1 MGNLSSKVK
10 LLLVPPLLILPLLTG
25 CGPSA
30 QEKID
35 AALKV
40 QVKEQI
46 AFACNSYKS
55 DETAIDGFKRLGN
68 LDISYI
74 EIAVAADNHEKRLK
88 LLALSSEDGPLGA
101 LVKALNEAR
110 LAAGQRVL
118 STWEE
123 AETNNPEIW
132 NKGLEGQQK
141 LDIFCGV
148 N

>member
-1 MGNLSSKVK
+1 
-10 LLLVPPLLILPLLTG
+10 LVIPPLLILPLVTG
-25 CGPSA
+25 CRPSA

-35 AALKV
+35 AELKI

-46 AFACNSYKS
+46 ALACDSYRS
-55 DETAIDGFKRLGN
+55 DETAVSGFKRLGN

-88 LLALSSEDGPLGA
+88 ILALSSEDGPLGA

-123 AETNNPEIW
+123 AETTNPEIW